1 MLYALGCSKKSK
13 KKYTD
18 QIRLLLFCSFATNFN
33 VNLLKC
39 ACQTRIFTNVPG
51 SKASGF
57 RRLWRSVQAQ
67 LAVVNTYSP
76 INDFSLSSW
85 IPSRLMFYGHSYFDP
100 TRNMQA
106 MFYLIFLGKLIFGNV
121 SAFNGYIQSHLDHP
135 WSHLGETQK
144 LVGMQCC
151 LTRPC
156 GLGQRRHYYG
166 PQ

>member
-1 MLYALGCSKKSK
+1 MLIYLH
-13 KKYTD
+13 
-18 QIRLLLFCSFATNFN
+18 ATNQHPRLN
-33 VNLLKC
+33 HLGEINQKPKKG
-39 ACQTRIFTNVPG
+39 IFTLSHLCVAV
-51 SKASGF
+51 KASGF

-76 INDFSLSSW
+76 IIDFSLSSW

-106 MFYLIFLGKLIFGNV
+106 MFYLIFFGKLIFGNV
-121 SAFNGYIQSHLDHP
+121 SAFNGYIHSRLDHP